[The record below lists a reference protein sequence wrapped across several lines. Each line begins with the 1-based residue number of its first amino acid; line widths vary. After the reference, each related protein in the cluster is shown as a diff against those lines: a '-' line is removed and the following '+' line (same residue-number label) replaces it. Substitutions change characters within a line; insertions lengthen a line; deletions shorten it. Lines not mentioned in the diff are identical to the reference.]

1 MLLNF
6 FKKYLS
12 RIEGLIQKDT
22 KYLIIGLAI
31 ISSIVILTLL
41 FFLIIIES
49 LFKVEVFENDIFE
62 KLWYTFVFFIDP
74 GRIAEEDYAENSQ
87 ISITF
92 KLLTTGF
99 GIVAFSTLIATIS
112 QVIHDRIENL
122 RSG

>member
-99 GIVAFSTLIATIS
+99 GIVA
-112 QVIHDRIENL
+112 
-122 RSG
+122 